1 LALTGGWVLVTTP
14 ARRERRHHRRA
25 PLSFKRRI
33 FNFEQRR
40 ACRLITERTGAE
52 SECEGELPG

>member
-1 LALTGGWVLVTTP
+1 VLVTTP